1 VQRRA
6 AQRSLLCLY
15 KLRAA
20 RFNCYLKISE
30 PRTVFTS
37 CIAHS
42 QQSTVVYKNKFIQ
55 QLPQI
60 KWKAF
65 NVAKATHLL
74 RFIPIIIQHISRA
87 RNSNPASI
95 HTTSVSQDNTPSSS
109 SQKQF
114 AFSAPRGNV
123 LFQLDQGKLFTL
135 AAEVEKA
142 LLAIQRAQVER
153 KPL

>member
-1 VQRRA
+1 VQA
-6 AQRSLLCLY
+6 HGALLCLY

-30 PRTVFTS
+30 PRTVCTS

-42 QQSTVVYKNKFIQ
+42 RHSTVYKNKFIQ

-123 LFQLDQGKLFTL
+123 LFQLGQGKLFTL
-135 AAEVEKA
+135 AAQVEKA
-142 LLAIQRAQVER
+142 LLAVESSS
-153 KPL
+153 